1 MDLFIG
7 CEADDLESKKPRG
20 PDRLP
25 QHSLFYLKRGFS
37 CHYAG
42 IFLRAKAAIRD
53 EQADLGHRRALRR
66 AERCIH
72 PRGGSVTA

>member
-7 CEADDLESKKPRG
+7 CEADDLEATEPRG

-53 EQADLGHRRALRR
+53 ERADLGAAGRLSGRKGASIRAGV
-66 AERCIH
+66 A
-72 PRGGSVTA
+72 